1 MKRVLRF
8 TVLIFLC
15 FSMNSCVL
23 SCRDIVLS
31 PVVGLDSSQFSE
43 EGDYGGSNDGSS
55 LTGLQ
60 LGVDALAPLTNQ
72 LLLEGGLRYAAKGN
86 KTSFDDGGEFEG
98 ENYSFEDKTRL
109 NYIDLPILARYRLG
123 NSGFS
128 AYGGVQ
134 PSLLLSAQ
142 QKSSGTGSADQSM
155 RVTDSYKTLD
165 FAGSLGIG
173 YQFQNGIRLNLGYDH
188 GFSNIAKSDA
198 FGAGAINNRTFKLS
212 VGYTI
217 PLKKS
222 N

>member
-15 FSMNSCVL
+15 FSMNSCFVT
-23 SCRDIVLS
+23 CRDIVMS
-31 PVVGLDSSQFSE
+31 PVVAIDSSKFSE
-43 EGDYGGSNDGSS
+43 EGDYGGSNDGGS
-55 LTGLQ
+55 LIGLQ
-60 LGVDALAPLTNQ
+60 LGMDAFAPINEQ
-72 LLLEGGLRYAAKGN
+72 LSLESGLRYAAKGN
-86 KTSFDDGGEFEG
+86 KTSFESGGEFEG

-109 NYIDLPILARYRLG
+109 NYIDIPVLARYQLG

-142 QKSSGTGSADQSM
+142 QKSSGTGSEDQSM

-165 FAGSLGIG
+165 FAGSLGVG

-198 FGAGAINNRTFKLS
+198 FGASTLNNRTVKLS

-222 N
+222 K